1 MKKLSLVLCIALV
14 ISLLAFSGCGSS
26 AENKN
31 DEDVNLTV
39 WYWGEQEIPG
49 YQKFMEEAA
58 KAYSEAT
65 EGVSVEVV
73 LQESDTLVS
82 ALRAAEAGG
91 QGPDLGFLWGGS
103 LALDDAWLGNL
114 DPIDQY
120 MTAEELACM
129 DSSALAET
137 NWDGKQWGFP
147 AYTIIYGIA
156 YNKDMFRAAGLDP
169 DQPIKTFD
177 EFVDACEALKAAGYT
192 PIGSGLKDG
201 YLPGWLAVYFGAQN
215 YDDPNEAIKPFKLEQ
230 SYTDSQCSEWIYLME
245 DLIQGGYFNDDI
257 QSLDFY
263 QGQQLLE
270 TESCAMTFQ
279 VASYTAT
286 IAEKMGEDKIG
297 FMQAPVYGTGAL
309 AQTLNACSQVYVMPK
324 SAKHKEAAADFLLY
338 LASADNQKKLYE
350 MTNAWMPV
358 ANFDAS
364 IADNKICADAASWM
378 SGQKLYSYQYTY
390 PSGFEYEG
398 LVPIMQQ
405 MFTEGLPADQAVAAM
420 DESIQ
425 KWAEQNPNL
434 LEAYKKWSIK

>member
-1 MKKLSLVLCIALV
+1 MKKLSLVLCLV
-14 ISLLAFSGCGSS
+14 LILSLFAGCGNT
-26 AENKN
+26 AGKG
-31 DEDVNLTV
+31 DTTLTV

-49 YQKFMEEAA
+49 YQAYMEEMAA
-58 KAYSEAT
+58 AYSEKT
-65 EGVSVEVV
+65 DGVTVEVV

-114 DPIDQY
+114 EAMDAYFSAD
-120 MTAEELACM
+120 ELARI
-129 DSSALAET
+129 DASALAET
-137 NWDGKQWGFP
+137 NWDSKQWGFP

-156 YNKDMFRAAGLDP
+156 YNREMFADAGLDP
-169 DQPIKTFD
+169 DQPLKTFD
-177 EFVDACEALKAAGYT
+177 EFLAACEALKNAGYI

-215 YDDPNEAIKPFKLEQ
+215 YDDPNDAIKPFKLEQ
-230 SYTDSQCSEWIYLME
+230 SYTDEQCSEWVYLME
-245 DLIQGGYFNDDI
+245 ELIKNGYFNNDI

-270 TESCAMTFQ
+270 TESAAMTFQ
-279 VASYTAT
+279 VASYVAT
-286 IAEKMGEDKIG
+286 IAEKMGDEKIG
-297 FMQAPVYGTGAL
+297 FMQAPIYGDGEL
-309 AQTLNACSQVYVMPK
+309 ANTVNACSQVYVMPK
-324 SAKHKEAAADFLLY
+324 SAKHKEEAADFLLF
-338 LASADNQKKLYE
+338 LAEKENQARMFEL
-350 MTNAWMPV
+350 TNAWMPV
-358 ANFDAS
+358 ADFDAS
-364 IADNKICADAASWM
+364 MIDNKICGDAAGWLET
-378 SGQKLYSYQYTY
+378 QKLYSYQYTY

-405 MFTEGLPADQAVAAM
+405 MFTEGLGAEEAIAAM

-434 LEAYKKWSIK
+434 LEAYQKWSIE